1 MYSHRAGKTVFLLYL
16 LLYRLERRLPTAI
29 HLWSNH
35 LVVFND
41 EGARTIRTV
50 DDLIP
55 MTSDYWALS
64 DSNQIIKEPCPAFR
78 RSTARLIQASSPRP
92 DRCKDWLKY
101 CKARIVV
108 TDLPSTFEI
117 GAIAKELQ
125 MNVAETFGYISKWGP
140 CTRKIL
146 DLMSAATDICAQPAA
161 YAKPET
167 SLTPS
172 TGESI
177 FIKPHRPL
185 APGTQ
190 SVANS
195 AKSFYHIPTPHLS
208 EIFHSARQSM
218 DNEKALQLFNM
229 LASHALTRDGPAWNL
244 EKRMHA
250 YLCSNSQP
258 LTIFNAQQT
267 LKMAPSQRLLA
278 GTAGALARCSEFPT
292 FYWLPSSS
300 NFPGIDGVL
309 SDRDNVY
316 AVQATIADEHR
327 SPVKGLQKVW
337 EASTTR
343 FGTSAF
349 GTSSSSQTLRRWP
362 LGLRCSMRRS

>member
-1 MYSHRAGKTVFLLYL
+1 
-16 LLYRLERRLPTAI
+16 
-29 HLWSNH
+29 
-35 LVVFND
+35 
-41 EGARTIRTV
+41 
-50 DDLIP
+50 
-55 MTSDYWALS
+55 
-64 DSNQIIKEPCPAFR
+64 
-78 RSTARLIQASSPRP
+78 
-92 DRCKDWLKY
+92 
-101 CKARIVV
+101 
-108 TDLPSTFEI
+108 
-117 GAIAKELQ
+117 
-125 MNVAETFGYISKWGP
+125 MNVAETYGYISKWGP

-146 DLMSAATDICAQPAA
+146 DLMSQPSDLRPSLEEEFTEAAIGAATDICAQPAA

-167 SLTPS
+167 RLTPS
-172 TGESI
+172 TGSTVL

-316 AVQATIADEHR
+316 AVQATIADEHG
-327 SPVKGLQKVW
+327 SPVKAL
-337 EASTTR
+337 
-343 FGTSAF
+343 
-349 GTSSSSQTLRRWP
+349 
-362 LGLRCSMRRS
+362 